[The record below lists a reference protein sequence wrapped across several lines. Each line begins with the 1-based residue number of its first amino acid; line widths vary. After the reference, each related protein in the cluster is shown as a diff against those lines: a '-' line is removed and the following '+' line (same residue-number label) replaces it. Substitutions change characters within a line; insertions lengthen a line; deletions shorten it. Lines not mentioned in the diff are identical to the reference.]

1 MTGRRRCP
9 ISRKPVEF
17 CRGTEFY
24 TSCQAFR
31 AVIAL
36 RFGFEIDY
44 CKGLDAAPQ
53 TQEIETPPINLQTE
67 EVTMGAVKRK
77 VSKCDQCGAE
87 KNTCMHYGKN
97 VCSGCMSMRI
107 AAKNKPEVV
116 LAALAEFGHMPKPVQ
131 LVPVEDTG
139 ALLCEIETLKKA
151 VGEKDATIALFHTTI
166 QSHTLDNIDNEKRI
180 TSLSELVFSY
190 QKTCLDIAVELG
202 HSSATEINLAAE
214 VSFLKQEKDRLQELL
229 DDAIAELDA
238 LSLTAKTPQPT
249 DPARA
254 GVLLDIVMDAMAGKI
269 TGLDVG
275 RLQALR

>member
-17 CRGTEFY
+17 CRGTDFY
-24 TSCQAFR
+24 TSCRAFR

-44 CKGLDAAPQ
+44 CRGLDADADLKKLVATPLTNQPQ
-53 TQEIETPPINLQTE
+53 KE
-67 EVTMGAVKRK
+67 EAMGTVKRK
-77 VSKCDQCGAE
+77 LTVCDQCGAE

-107 AAKNKPEVV
+107 AAKNNPNSVI
-116 LAALAEFGHMPKPVQ
+116 AALAEFGHMPEPAEAKPG
-131 LVPVEDTG
+131 EDVG
-139 ALLCEIETLKKA
+139 ALLCEIETLKKV
-151 VGEKDATIALFHTTI
+151 VGEKDAILRDTN
-166 QSHTLDNIDNEKRI
+166 QSHTLERIDNEQRI
-180 TSLSELVFSY
+180 TFLSELVFSY

-238 LSLTAKTPQPT
+238 QALTAKTPQTT